1 MKSIKRI
8 SLFFEAMSLL
18 VITLLVASAL
28 MLLSGKLQNQVL
40 YELSGTMGTVEHSL
54 SIYISER
61 IEEFDRLATSED
73 KSAMGQWLTQFEDLY
88 WIDDQNKITD
98 FIKKGTQS
106 KIFEGYGFSSGEVA
120 VFLDQPDRGGVTTS
134 GIMRS
139 NESDSVSL
147 YMKVAVGQR
156 RLVGRI
162 ELDTVNL
169 YLKKIAD
176 SFGRIIILASDQG
189 YILTS
194 SHSKLPFKIVP
205 DTDHIQVTLGQP
217 YFLTKYESEL
227 LNCNIVFL
235 TPMAQIDGVQ
245 KILNGLMP
253 LMLLVMLLSFVLKW
267 VVQDHFILKPIR
279 QFIYSLK
286 EYDPNVKNSF
296 PLENVAATIEA
307 QSLYKTF
314 HEKAGEIE
322 MSFTQLDAIRQRA
335 VTQLVEAEKLSS
347 LGGLVAGVAHE
358 VNTPLGV
365 CVTTTSYMMRQNK
378 HLRKQLQ
385 EGQLSK
391 TALEEYLKE
400 ETESIGI
407 MEVSLSRASELIR
420 NFKKLAVDQSSSLET
435 NFDLGEQIDLIIT
448 TLRHEYKRGQHV
460 FKVDIA
466 EPIVLYGNPGI
477 FHQIFTNLIMNSLIH
492 GFENKQ
498 QGTIEIKI
506 IKASDTMK
514 IIYKDDGKGI
524 PESMAKKVFEPFFT
538 TKRQEGGSGLGLHIV
553 YNLVSQGLSGS
564 IALKNAA
571 ETGACFEIDFPINRS
586 VDGVIRISKL

>member
-1 MKSIKRI
+1 
-8 SLFFEAMSLL
+8 
-18 VITLLVASAL
+18 
-28 MLLSGKLQNQVL
+28 
-40 YELSGTMGTVEHSL
+40 
-54 SIYISER
+54 
-61 IEEFDRLATSED
+61 
-73 KSAMGQWLTQFEDLY
+73 
-88 WIDDQNKITD
+88 
-98 FIKKGTQS
+98 
-106 KIFEGYGFSSGEVA
+106 
-120 VFLDQPDRGGVTTS
+120 
-134 GIMRS
+134 
-139 NESDSVSL
+139 
-147 YMKVAVGQR
+147 
-156 RLVGRI
+156 
-162 ELDTVNL
+162 
-169 YLKKIAD
+169 
-176 SFGRIIILASDQG
+176 
-189 YILTS
+189 
-194 SHSKLPFKIVP
+194 
-205 DTDHIQVTLGQP
+205 
-217 YFLTKYESEL
+217 
-227 LNCNIVFL
+227 
-235 TPMAQIDGVQ
+235 
-245 KILNGLMP
+245 
-253 LMLLVMLLSFVLKW
+253 
-267 VVQDHFILKPIR
+267 
-279 QFIYSLK
+279 
-286 EYDPNVKNSF
+286 
-296 PLENVAATIEA
+296 
-307 QSLYKTF
+307 
-314 HEKAGEIE
+314 

-435 NFDLGEQIDLIIT
+435 NFDMGEQIDLIIT
-448 TLRHEYKRGQHV
+448 TLRHEYKRGQHI

-492 GFENKQ
+492 GFENIQ

-506 IKASDTMK
+506 IKASDSMK

-564 IALKNAA
+564 IALKHTA
-571 ETGACFEIDFPINRS
+571 ETGACFEIDFPISRS